1 MTQAI
6 WMQSYA
12 VNTIV
17 VNAQKRLG
25 LVGLLSIL
33 QDVAWAHADRLGHG
47 YEATMEKGAIWVLS
61 RQKLVMTNWPIWRDE
76 LLVRTWV
83 RPIRG
88 PLVHRDYEMLI
99 GDRKVGECTAS
110 WLTLD
115 VKTRRPV
122 RPAVAGAQLEC
133 RSDGALASTPEKIAV
148 REDLA
153 EATRFS
159 VRNSDLDLNGHVNNT
174 RYAQW
179 ILDSAAFEAQR
190 TVRVDRYE
198 VNFLAEVQ
206 VGDAVAIESAPLEA
220 PPKRATPLYF
230 LGRRLS
236 DGAAAFAALLGVVA
250 VDTG

>member
-6 WMQSYA
+6 WTQSYA

-33 QDVAWAHADRLGHG
+33 QDVAWAHAEHLGHG
-47 YEATMEKGAIWVLS
+47 YETTMKRGAIWVLS
-61 RQKLVMTNWPIWRDE
+61 RQKLVMADWPIWRDE
-76 LLVRTWV
+76 LLVRTWI

-99 GDRKVGECTAS
+99 GDRRVGEGTAS

-115 VKTRRPV
+115 AKTRRPV
-122 RPAVAGAQLEC
+122 RPAAAGTQFE
-133 RSDGALASTPEKIAV
+133 RPTDGALASTPEKIAV
-148 REDLA
+148 RQDLT
-153 EATRFS
+153 EATRFP

-179 ILDSAAFEAQR
+179 ILDSAPSETHR
-190 TVRVDRYE
+190 TYRVDRYE
-198 VNFLAEVQ
+198 VNFLTEVQ
-206 VGDAVAIESAPLEA
+206 VGDAVAIERAPFEA
-220 PPKRATPLYF
+220 PPKPLYF

-236 DGAAAFAALLGVVA
+236 DGAPAFAARLGVVA
-250 VDTG
+250 VDRD